1 MPFMFIDLNFEDKFN
16 IILEYII
23 QFKMHL
29 KMFLCYLSVLEEI
42 DENIFNLPNDYS
54 LAHCVAEDLRMGA
67 GIAVDFK

>member
-1 MPFMFIDLNFEDKFN
+1 MFINLNFEDKFN

-23 QFKMHL
+23 QFKMYL
-29 KMFLCYLSVLEEI
+29 NMFHYYLSVLEEI
-42 DENIFNLPNDYS
+42 DEDIFKLSKEYS